1 MVEAPEPPPSRPAT
15 PQAIATALEPM
26 IERCIT
32 TVVDRIDARLQGI
45 EAKVDLVAHAT
56 RLLADKVAIVET
68 WVHEHTHRIGRLE
81 ELTGSFSKK
90 AVRKAAKYAP
100 PRKR

>member
-68 WVHEHTHRIGRLE
+68 WVHEHTHRIVKLE

-90 AVRKAAKYAP
+90 AILKKVRRA